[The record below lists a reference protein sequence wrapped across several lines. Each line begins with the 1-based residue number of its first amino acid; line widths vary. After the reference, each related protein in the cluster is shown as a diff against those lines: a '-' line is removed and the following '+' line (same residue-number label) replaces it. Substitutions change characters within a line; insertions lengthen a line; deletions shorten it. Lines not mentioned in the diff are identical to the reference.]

1 MSNWCEDDT
10 LDLTSDLSC
19 VGDDGSEAAETSTTT
34 VAPQNSLWDN
44 VNTPTAPCVPDF
56 VDFPSTVRHLSLSQP
71 ELPASSIP
79 APVISKLNFTL
90 QYYSLQMS
98 KFDMEEER
106 KQIAEAKRQAQIE
119 LESAEMRA
127 QQRVDDVEAK
137 LRDAA
142 QQKQALLHQCNQAST
157 TKNAKAITEELRA
170 RLTALEKENNILR
183 NKIEED
189 QKELNEKTVLGDT
202 TSQSKSI
209 YTFVVGGGCDV
220 QALVRRID
228 ELEANLHDE
237 QEERTK
243 SNTALVAYM
252 SRCHELE
259 KKIRN
264 ISTSYSNLSFSALG
278 KDEVLKLVR
287 KIRDLLLSLGK
298 ENKELRKEC
307 AKHLGLGELS
317 QTTVD
322 SNDVNEVTNAAG
334 GLEKSALLKENF
346 EQKQLEVFNMLQ
358 SLASNVSNLDESVVN
373 ILKSIDSSTVAYSEE
388 QFSRVR
394 GLEWVASP
402 RLGEAIPTILY
413 LIFLVCMSKSF
424 IEDSDAGIRALK
436 LGSGS
441 DEMRHLAGRI
451 RSMKF
456 EWNNVIDESRVFLS
470 VIEETSQSV
479 SKMQHEISIW
489 EQSLN
494 ETSFRLD
501 CSMVHTRSSAQTASS
516 DMARVELICCHD
528 SKQMEMLLSTKEE
541 EIVRLQSLV
550 EKIHD
555 DHEKVIASGD
565 NLRDEVKQLEEALFD
580 ARKERDGL
588 AATLE
593 SKEVEM
599 RLLRASLEEQL
610 SVSQQVQ
617 QDVLNLRHNT
627 EALIREIGAK
637 DIAIADV
644 EAKLSV
650 ARERSEELKRALLE
664 RETEAKEIRAV
675 LEEEQERGKTDREE
689 WKIALMAAQETS
701 SALRSDVERILN
713 ELSVKEDTIRHLNDQ
728 LQTAKE
734 NNLLMA
740 EVVSEYASNESLDKH
755 ICKSHRPTV
764 MANVQNLP
772 QISTVKSRD
781 SQTEL
786 TRAALVKMESDFL
799 SHSSEID
806 MLRLA
811 YDELSH
817 AIGKL
822 VVKDVEP
829 LPNPVNISW
838 IEESCKKLSRLIHH
852 ERRRRENQA
861 NEVAAMASKLEELK
875 QQWRI
880 FDYAS
885 ISSRSVG
892 CSSVSRTG
900 DAFKEVCPAVHTDL
914 IKQSAHQKMFDNPMR
929 QTLFVLTTTA
939 MDLVKL
945 LRRLSSLH
953 STGHKVNFQDAIEL
967 ARKLRNELNERF
979 LIVRTEK
986 ENENKHCVT
995 DLIHMVKILEKD
1007 NRILHD
1013 NIKTWRSE
1021 YEALSEKI
1029 ANNPELVERI
1039 ANQLRRIHTVM
1050 GESRRACGLLQESQ
1064 ARTNKPATE
1073 P

>member
-1 MSNWCEDDT
+1 
-10 LDLTSDLSC
+10 
-19 VGDDGSEAAETSTTT
+19 
-34 VAPQNSLWDN
+34 
-44 VNTPTAPCVPDF
+44 
-56 VDFPSTVRHLSLSQP
+56 
-71 ELPASSIP
+71 
-79 APVISKLNFTL
+79 
-90 QYYSLQMS
+90 
-98 KFDMEEER
+98 
-106 KQIAEAKRQAQIE
+106 
-119 LESAEMRA
+119 
-127 QQRVDDVEAK
+127 
-137 LRDAA
+137 
-142 QQKQALLHQCNQAST
+142 
-157 TKNAKAITEELRA
+157 
-170 RLTALEKENNILR
+170 
-183 NKIEED
+183 
-189 QKELNEKTVLGDT
+189 
-202 TSQSKSI
+202 
-209 YTFVVGGGCDV
+209 
-220 QALVRRID
+220 VRRID

-322 SNDVNEVTNAAG
+322 SNDVNG

-346 EQKQLEVFNMLQ
+346 EQKVCFHVNAFVEVVEKHV
-358 SLASNVSNLDESVVN
+358 SLHEATWANDDPNYERISADVAFIDAENPSANIVSLPRDSVACHNLS
-373 ILKSIDSSTVAYSEE
+373 A
-388 QFSRVR
+388 
-394 GLEWVASP
+394 
-402 RLGEAIPTILY
+402 
-413 LIFLVCMSKSF
+413 
-424 IEDSDAGIRALK
+424 

-470 VIEETSQSV
+470 VIE
-479 SKMQHEISIW
+479 
-489 EQSLN
+489 
-494 ETSFRLD
+494 
-501 CSMVHTRSSAQTASS
+501 
-516 DMARVELICCHD
+516 VELICCHD

-599 RLLRASLEEQL
+599 RLLRASLE
-610 SVSQQVQ
+610 
-617 QDVLNLRHNT
+617 
-627 EALIREIGAK
+627 
-637 DIAIADV
+637 
-644 EAKLSV
+644 
-650 ARERSEELKRALLE
+650 SEELKRALLE

-689 WKIALMAAQETS
+689 WKIALMAAQVLSFTGSVVIHNFLTCLQETS

-799 SHSSEID
+799 SHTSEID

-829 LPNPVNISW
+829 LPNPVYVNFSIFCSFIVPFEDNI
-838 IEESCKKLSRLIHH
+838 
-852 ERRRRENQA
+852 
-861 NEVAAMASKLEELK
+861 
-875 QQWRI
+875 WRMQFCI
-880 FDYAS
+880 VD
-885 ISSRSVG
+885 
-892 CSSVSRTG
+892 
-900 DAFKEVCPAVHTDL
+900 DL
-914 IKQSAHQKMFDNPMR
+914 FDNPMR

>member
-1 MSNWCEDDT
+1 MSNWPEEDT

-19 VGDDGSEAAETSTTT
+19 VESDKSEAAETSTTT
-34 VAPQNSLWDN
+34 VAPQNSISDCVLWDD
-44 VNTPTAPCVPDF
+44 VKTPTAPCIPNF
-56 VDFPSTVRHLSLSQP
+56 VDFSSTVRHLSLSQP

-79 APVISKLNFTL
+79 APVISKLSSIVFWAFAVDFTL

-137 LRDAA
+137 LRDVA

-157 TKNAKAITEELRA
+157 TKNAKTITEELRA
-170 RLTALEKENNILR
+170 RLTALEKENNVLR
-183 NKIEED
+183 KKIEEE

-209 YTFVVGGGCDV
+209 YTFVVGGGCDI
-220 QALVRRID
+220 QALLRRID
-228 ELEANLHDE
+228 ELEASLRDE

-264 ISTSYSNLSFSALG
+264 ISTSYSNLSFNALG

-287 KIRDLLLSLGK
+287 KIRDLLLTLGK

-307 AKHLGLGELS
+307 ARHLGLGELS

-322 SNDVNEVTNAAG
+322 SNDVNEVSSAAD

-373 ILKSIDSSTVAYSEE
+373 ILKSIGRSDDPNYERISADVAFIDAENPCANIVSLPRDSAASHNLSAVNASLFGLVNRSLNTSKEIVNFKEKLGSLREVMQRMFEILRTSGVLFEE
-388 QFSRVR
+388 V
-394 GLEWVASP
+394 LEN
-402 RLGEAIPTILY
+402 
-413 LIFLVCMSKSF
+413 
-424 IEDSDAGIRALK
+424 

-441 DEMRHLAGRI
+441 DEMRHLADRI

-479 SKMQHEISIW
+479 SKMQHEMSIW

-516 DMARVELICCHD
+516 DIAKVDPICCYNN
-528 SKQMEMLLSTKEE
+528 KQMEMLLSTKEE
-541 EIVRLQSLV
+541 EIVRLQSLID
-550 EKIHD
+550 KIHD
-555 DHEKVIASGD
+555 DHEKAIASGD

-580 ARKERDGL
+580 ARKERDEL
-588 AATLE
+588 AATLD

-599 RLLRASLEEQL
+599 GLLRASLEGQL
-610 SVSQQVQ
+610 SLSEQIQ
-617 QDVLNLRHNT
+617 QDVLNLRRNT
-627 EALIREIGAK
+627 EALIHEIGAK
-637 DIAIADV
+637 DIAIADM
-644 EAKLSV
+644 EAKLTV
-650 ARERSEELKRALLE
+650 ARERSEELKRAVLE
-664 RETEAKEIRAV
+664 RETEVKEIRAF
-675 LEEEQERGKTDREE
+675 LEEEQERGKNDREE
-689 WKIALMAAQETS
+689 WKIVLMAAQETS
-701 SALRSDVERILN
+701 SALRNDVERIRN
-713 ELSVKEDTIRHLNDQ
+713 ELSVKEDTIRDLNDQ

-734 NNLLMA
+734 NNLLIA
-740 EVVSEYASNESLDKH
+740 EVVSEYASNESQDKH
-755 ICKSHRPTV
+755 ICKNRRP
-764 MANVQNLP
+764 MAIANVQNLP
-772 QISTVKSRD
+772 KISTVKSRD

-786 TRAALVKMESDFL
+786 TRAALANMESDFL
-799 SHSSEID
+799 SHSSEVD
-806 MLRLA
+806 LLRLA

-817 AIGKL
+817 AI
-822 VVKDVEP
+822 V
-829 LPNPVNISW
+829 
-838 IEESCKKLSRLIHH
+838 
-852 ERRRRENQA
+852 
-861 NEVAAMASKLEELK
+861 
-875 QQWRI
+875 
-880 FDYAS
+880 
-885 ISSRSVG
+885 
-892 CSSVSRTG
+892 
-900 DAFKEVCPAVHTDL
+900 
-914 IKQSAHQKMFDNPMR
+914 FDNPMR
-929 QTLFVLTTTA
+929 QTLFVLTTMA

-953 STGHKVNFQDAIEL
+953 SAGHKVNFQDAIEL

-995 DLIHMVKILEKD
+995 DLIHMVRILEKD

-1029 ANNPELVERI
+1029 ANNPELAERI

-1050 GESRRACGLLQESQ
+1050 GESRRACGLLQETQ
-1064 ARTNKPATE
+1064 TGTDKPAT
-1073 P
+1073 